1 MLKLILQIF
10 TLIIFIACQSN
21 DCIQLPSSFQSHE
34 QGVSKVM
41 GSSFT
46 LTDQVNTSK
55 SSWIRGARYYSC
67 DSNTGF
73 LVLMTDSSN
82 YIHQAVPLSIW
93 EGFKNAGSFGS
104 YYNQNLKGRYQL
116 RIN

>member
-10 TLIIFIACQSN
+10 TLIIFISCQSN
-21 DCIQLPSSFQSHE
+21 DCEELPSSFHSYE
-34 QGVSKVM
+34 EGMSKVM

-46 LTDQVNTSK
+46 MTDKVITSK

-73 LVLMTDSSN
+73 LVFMTNSSN

-93 EGFKNAGSFGS
+93 EGFKNASSFGS
-104 YYNQNLKGRYQL
+104 FYNQNLKGKFQL
-116 RIN
+116 KLN